1 MASNRGFDAEN
12 SKSRAKLIDAAGAI
26 LVDEGYYAISA
37 RNVAARAGLKPQ
49 LVHYYF
55 RTMDDL
61 MIAVFRSTT
70 DQYRALHDAALA
82 EPFPL
87 HALWKLG
94 MNAIT
99 TKRAMEF
106 LALGSQR
113 EAIRLEMLKAGEHFR
128 KHQTETVARAFEAR
142 GIKSD
147 VYTPAGFAMLLA
159 ASARALVM
167 EEALGISAGHDALR
181 EMIAGFLNVV
191 EPRGDAAGAD
201 DVAAG
206 DTVSALLPEA
216 KRA

>member
-26 LVDEGYYAISA
+26 LSEEGSHAISA

-61 MIAVFRSTT
+61 MIAVFRFTT
-70 DQYRALHDAALA
+70 EQYREMHDKALA

-87 HALWKLG
+87 HAFWKLA
-94 MNAIT
+94 NNSFT

-113 EAIRLEMLKAGEHFR
+113 EAIRAEMLVAGEHFR
-128 KHQTETVARAFEAR
+128 NHQIAVVTRAFEAQ
-142 GIKSD
+142 GIDSD
-147 VYTPAGFAMLLA
+147 IYTPAGFAMLMA
-159 ASARALVM
+159 AAARVLVM
-167 EEALGISAGHDALR
+167 EEALGISMGHAALR
-181 EMIAGFLNVV
+181 DMIVGFLDIV
-191 EPRGDAAGAD
+191 EPLGDVPGDAAA
-201 DVAAG
+201 VN
-206 DTVSALLPEA
+206 VLLPRA